1 MATPEEASVKQ
12 RRGGFSRWASK
23 DCEEVQVRP
32 VTECLDSA
40 LTLEKFEESFGDA
53 TSDVT
58 LASSGDVAL
67 VEKGL
72 VEEEKDAIRQYSEK
86 FGECRDGTDAG
97 YNRTAFPWFKGPA
110 PKKPDTVPAEV
121 LEAALAS
128 KPKKKITKQD
138 LWEVDS
144 EGEEVPLCTRC
155 SLPVGEFSYQGR
167 EGRQTC
173 VHTECMAQILMQD
186 RQQAEDNRAKREN
199 AKKQKNRRE
208 YDIGWRMESVPK
220 NAGLAER
227 MGCTPAPQGLCCL
240 VLDEA
245 SRTVKVA
252 ATLEPSA
259 AINLEYLLL
268 ALKVRKTAKREPL
281 FSLDPVDPHN
291 LEKTPQKKVYEPS
304 WLAGTSVGDVMFQA
318 DYFLKEL
325 ALGEYS
331 MPVVGMLSVFD
342 WSEMTLKPNKAW
354 AGREWFVVR
363 KAEVRM
369 AEDNTLIPHVKMGVE
384 AREQVVTHKGLED
397 AAVTLPQHPLK
408 KFADAFTRNFDLIAE
423 RKSVVFH
430 LRELAKASVMA
441 KYLIDSK
448 ARLDPT
454 WYQIA
459 DEIVKA
465 TEPEAYP
472 EIPQLWNM
480 RGNSRIQLRNGKL
493 VDVIT
498 GGQSNLQAIYGGV
511 EFGLDRFEL
520 AQRHALQGQQ
530 KPGVP
535 LAQSGRPLFMPQR
548 FQLGQR
554 AEMPQGVDLNLDKF
568 SLSTEER
575 FVGRLPPCSGGPE
588 SLEARTLLGK
598 AFLQSLQQQSWPGM
612 KEEDQKLLVNLY
624 NVPQC
629 DRTQEGDSFIPPDPN
644 MEYVT
649 KVRNLVGEEDSTRG
663 RRKLR
668 FAEKTFSMA
677 NPGPEFPRTW
687 TSRFQVETDGH
698 ISKTTPTKFGLAK
711 LEVDASFEQTL
722 LNDILPMAAPEFNK
736 ITEDGVAFRI
746 YKIGSLEVRTIQEAE
761 GPETVCVVF
770 SSGAASWDGKT
781 IKADALKKEML
792 ARCKIFVEAME
803 HEVQMEA
810 PRNYYTVLETKQG
823 NAIVTEILENG
834 EVSWVQNPNNL
845 EDRNSLAKLLFQVDC
860 KEGIS
865 VQDVFQLQSGAQ
877 MERKQYAKSI
887 YKLVAGRTF
896 RGQWGGQV
904 RRYAAPPSAGIS
916 LGNTSEFLNVMWLA
930 RHLGSELHQ
939 DELRA
944 LTEEVS
950 ARQVQVQ
957 DLELELAQMKDA
969 YASLETQHHLEIQEL
984 TSQME
989 EANTKAGRAM
999 LKETEAAQ
1007 DLEEQQ
1013 TEVTRLL
1020 AVESTLKAA
1029 LEGHAQQLA
1038 LSLQEQQQVQR
1049 QLKALEKVHAD
1060 SLQQQ
1065 RDREAWK
1072 AQAETEE
1079 AHSAALKLEVEETSV
1094 ALEAAQ
1100 QEAAL
1105 WKERAEVMLGRRKAV
1120 MQVAARWQ
1128 GNDAAWEWLMEQGQ
1142 GAQELDLP
1150 EGSELRLQNREL
1162 CLSLRQFKQD
1172 CELLESENLS
1182 LKEAVACMEEDL
1194 HRVSDQHARLVG
1206 HVNHRQKIRYTM
1218 KLKEEIN
1225 RLCVELKRARQRIVQ
1240 LEVSKESESLLDALA
1255 SLVGTPVP
1263 RMKLR
1268 QGRPGLAAK
1277 LRNPVRPKSKGEDE
1291 ALRLA
1296 DAEQLCILQQSALD
1310 RISMDFQHLK
1320 ALIERTVMLADTER
1334 RNGVEG
1340 GNFAALLHRL
1350 REIIAANHRTPQGA
1364 IAELGPL
1371 PVAPTSITCDDD
1383 DVELAEGQVICYGQR
1398 EECKEQELE

>member
-1 MATPEEASVKQ
+1 MDETLDLVLARPSPLRDCSNEVEAFKTPNKRRSRGEDRLRRPSHGSEEETRPLAEAEMMSFDEMRKQLSLWQSHLTDLTAEHREAERLRQDTSSLRSRLVNCEAEASERARRLAETRVQVQQKNQELATAQEQLKKKFVELAQEKEASQELRWQIRQLREETEEQPNQKSIELTQEQEVAVKM
-12 RRGGFSRWASK
+12 R
-23 DCEEVQVRP
+23 EEVQQLVDAATNANEIRAALESELAGAKAELASNHAQRTRLEARNLELEEQ
-32 VTECLDSA
+32 VKNMEAQLKDADSKHHECCKVIA
-40 LTLEKFEESFGDA
+40 EHKTLE
-53 TSDVT
+53 
-58 LASSGDVAL
+58 
-67 VEKGL
+67 
-72 VEEEKDAIRQYSEK
+72 
-86 FGECRDGTDAG
+86 
-97 YNRTAFPWFKGPA
+97 
-110 PKKPDTVPAEV
+110 AE
-121 LEAALAS
+121 L
-128 KPKKKITKQD
+128 
-138 LWEVDS
+138 
-144 EGEEVPLCTRC
+144 
-155 SLPVGEFSYQGR
+155 
-167 EGRQTC
+167 
-173 VHTECMAQILMQD
+173 
-186 RQQAEDNRAKREN
+186 
-199 AKKQKNRRE
+199 
-208 YDIGWRMESVPK
+208 
-220 NAGLAER
+220 
-227 MGCTPAPQGLCCL
+227 
-240 VLDEA
+240 
-245 SRTVKVA
+245 
-252 ATLEPSA
+252 
-259 AINLEYLLL
+259 
-268 ALKVRKTAKREPL
+268 LKVR
-281 FSLDPVDPHN
+281 
-291 LEKTPQKKVYEPS
+291 
-304 WLAGTSVGDVMFQA
+304 G
-318 DYFLKEL
+318 
-325 ALGEYS
+325 
-331 MPVVGMLSVFD
+331 
-342 WSEMTLKPNKAW
+342 
-354 AGREWFVVR
+354 
-363 KAEVRM
+363 
-369 AEDNTLIPHVKMGVE
+369 
-384 AREQVVTHKGLED
+384 
-397 AAVTLPQHPLK
+397 
-408 KFADAFTRNFDLIAE
+408 
-423 RKSVVFH
+423 
-430 LRELAKASVMA
+430 
-441 KYLIDSK
+441 
-448 ARLDPT
+448 
-454 WYQIA
+454 
-459 DEIVKA
+459 
-465 TEPEAYP
+465 
-472 EIPQLWNM
+472 
-480 RGNSRIQLRNGKL
+480 
-493 VDVIT
+493 
-498 GGQSNLQAIYGGV
+498 
-511 EFGLDRFEL
+511 
-520 AQRHALQGQQ
+520 
-530 KPGVP
+530 
-535 LAQSGRPLFMPQR
+535 
-548 FQLGQR
+548 
-554 AEMPQGVDLNLDKF
+554 
-568 SLSTEER
+568 
-575 FVGRLPPCSGGPE
+575 
-588 SLEARTLLGK
+588 
-598 AFLQSLQQQSWPGM
+598 SLQD
-612 KEEDQKLLVNLY
+612 E
-624 NVPQC
+624 
-629 DRTQEGDSFIPPDPN
+629 
-644 MEYVT
+644 
-649 KVRNLVGEEDSTRG
+649 
-663 RRKLR
+663 
-668 FAEKTFSMA
+668 
-677 NPGPEFPRTW
+677 
-687 TSRFQVETDGH
+687 
-698 ISKTTPTKFGLAK
+698 
-711 LEVDASFEQTL
+711 
-722 LNDILPMAAPEFNK
+722 
-736 ITEDGVAFRI
+736 
-746 YKIGSLEVRTIQEAE
+746 
-761 GPETVCVVF
+761 
-770 SSGAASWDGKT
+770 
-781 IKADALKKEML
+781 
-792 ARCKIFVEAME
+792 
-803 HEVQMEA
+803 
-810 PRNYYTVLETKQG
+810 
-823 NAIVTEILENG
+823 
-834 EVSWVQNPNNL
+834 
-845 EDRNSLAKLLFQVDC
+845 
-860 KEGIS
+860 
-865 VQDVFQLQSGAQ
+865 
-877 MERKQYAKSI
+877 
-887 YKLVAGRTF
+887 
-896 RGQWGGQV
+896 
-904 RRYAAPPSAGIS
+904 
-916 LGNTSEFLNVMWLA
+916 
-930 RHLGSELHQ
+930 SELHQ